1 MFKMKDFI
9 AHRSR
14 RIFLLNFLN
23 VNRLIFQQELIKK
36 KKEIKEIYI
45 HLNANKLSI
54 FSINYKKYKLEKST
68 YNQGLVKIFYFQD

>member
-23 VNRLIFQQELIKK
+23 VNRLIFQEQELIKK

-68 YNQGLVKIFYFQD
+68 YKDS